1 MVRTAGPR
9 LPPGPAVVLT
19 RFCQLLLLRPCPEC
33 GRNRS
38 VRTCPERQ
46 DSPCHAG
53 PRRELIAR
61 AVSSRQ
67 QTGPQSPWEET
78 SVPRPPRRGCARRW
92 WGRARGRGSGAAP
105 AWAGPVRA
113 GSHPPPS
120 LPRLLTVT
128 LPPLLLFSRTA
139 ARPSRGRGHPWP
151 QGLLCR
157 GLHGLSTPLLLRWT
171 RGPQEGRS
179 NPRSFT
185 HGLIWGKRSLQSDK
199 AENLEVRPPWILLV
213 GFASNDR
220 CVPSKERKRRAT
232 DAGDALGRD
241 RGRSGMT
248 TGQGA
253 PGVSGSSTAFQP
265 RGAADGPT
273 DAIGTPGRAE

>member
-1 MVRTAGPR
+1 MPRAAGQPLPRGSPTRINRPCCVLAAADGAAEPLGRDLSPPATSQGMCPTLVGAGGRAGVRGGPGLGGPR
-9 LPPGPAVVLT
+9 ARRLP
-19 RFCQLLLLRPCPEC
+19 
-33 GRNRS
+33 
-38 VRTCPERQ
+38 
-46 DSPCHAG
+46 SP
-53 PRRELIAR
+53 P
-61 AVSSRQ
+61 
-67 QTGPQSPWEET
+67 PQS
-78 SVPRPPRRGCARRW
+78 
-92 WGRARGRGSGAAP
+92 
-105 AWAGPVRA
+105 
-113 GSHPPPS
+113 
-120 LPRLLTVT
+120 LPCLLTVT

-157 GLHGLSTPLLLRWT
+157 GLHGLSTPSLLRWT

-220 CVPSKERKRRAT
+220 CVPSKGRKRRAT